1 MPLQA
6 RRCHVALSGFRGPCG
21 QVSEE
26 AAGAGVMV
34 ASMARAVM
42 DLRIC
47 QADIS
52 ADPLF
57 RQSHAIFAL
66 VVFRLLILLW

>member
-26 AAGAGVMV
+26 AVGTRRDGCGPCGQVSEGIRGRRRDGCIHDPRGYGSEKVVRVAILGAGG
-34 ASMARAVM
+34 
-42 DLRIC
+42 
-47 QADIS
+47 
-52 ADPLF
+52 
-57 RQSHAIFAL
+57 
-66 VVFRLLILLW
+66 